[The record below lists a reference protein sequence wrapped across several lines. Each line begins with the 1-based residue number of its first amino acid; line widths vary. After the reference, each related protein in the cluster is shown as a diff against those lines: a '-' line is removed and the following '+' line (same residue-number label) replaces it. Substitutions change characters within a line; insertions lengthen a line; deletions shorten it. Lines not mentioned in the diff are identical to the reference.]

1 MFLAAQVS
9 IYPLRQQSLS
19 GAIDEALDIF
29 NEHELDV
36 VPGSMSSV
44 ISGEDEVLFN
54 AIKKVVQKTSEQ
66 GEVVVIA
73 TFSNACPVPE
83 HKH

>member
-19 GAIDEALDIF
+19 RAIDEALDIF
-29 NEHELDV
+29 KQHELDV
-36 VPGSMSSV
+36 IPGAMSSV
-44 ISGEDEVLFN
+44 ISGDDEVLFK
-54 AIKKVVQKTSEQ
+54 AIRKVVQKTSEQ

-73 TFSNACPVPE
+73 TFSNACPVPR